1 MNRNKIKAFTLMEVM
16 IVVAIVGI
24 LAAIAVPMY
33 GEQVKK
39 GKRNDAMQALL
50 AASEAAERY
59 KAANFSYAGLDGNLG
74 SVFATQV
81 PVDGGGAAYY
91 TLSITANNT
100 EYEITATATG
110 SMAGDGN
117 LTIDQ
122 AGVKTYKGASGWPD

>member
-1 MNRNKIKAFTLMEVM
+1 MKSNKIKAFTLMEVM

-33 GEQVKK
+33 AEQVKK

-59 KAANFSYAGLDGNLG
+59 KAANFSYVGLNGNLG

-81 PVDGGGAAYY
+81 PVDGGGATYY
-91 TLSITANNT
+91 TLAIVADNT
-100 EYEITATATG
+100 SYTITATPVN
-110 SMAGDGN
+110 SMAGDGALSIN
-117 LTIDQ
+117 SSGQ
-122 AGVKTYKGASGWPD
+122 KRYKVTDPWP

>member
-1 MNRNKIKAFTLMEVM
+1 MEVM

-33 GEQVKK
+33 TEQVKK

-81 PVDGGGAAYY
+81 PVDGGTSYY
-91 TLSITANNT
+91 TLAIEADATSYT
-100 EYEITATATG
+100 ITATPVN
-110 SMAGDGN
+110 SMAGDGALSIN
-117 LTIDQ
+117 SSGQ
-122 AGVKTYKGASGWPD
+122 KRYKTTDPWPK

>member
-1 MNRNKIKAFTLMEVM
+1 MEVM

-59 KAANFSYAGLDGNLG
+59 KAANFSYAGLNKNL
-74 SVFATQV
+74 SSIFATKV
-81 PVDGGGAAYY
+81 PVDGGTSYY
-91 TLSITANNT
+91 SLSIVADATSYT
-100 EYEITATATG
+100 ITATPEN
-110 SMAGDGN
+110 SMDGDGALSIN
-117 LTIDQ
+117 SSGQ
-122 AGVKTYKGASGWPD
+122 RRYKTSDPWPK